1 MAFKKDNKVK
11 SNFNKL
17 TIGLAS
23 PEEILENSFGEVT
36 KPETINYRTYK
47 PERDG
52 LFCER
57 IFGPT
62 KDYECACGKY
72 KRIRYKGIVCD
83 RCGVEVT
90 EKKVRRE
97 RAGHIELVVP
107 VAHIW
112 YFRSLPNKIGYLLG
126 LPTKKLDSVVYY
138 EKYVV
143 VQPGVVE
150 GMKHPDTGED
160 LNGSHKLDLLSED
173 EYLDILDNRLP
184 EDNEKLENSDPKKF
198 IAKMGAE
205 AIYDLLT
212 DIDLDRLAGELRDR
226 ATTDS
231 SQQRKAESLKRL
243 QVVEAF
249 RQSEGINRPEWMI
262 MKIVPVTPPELR
274 PLVPLDG
281 GRFATSDLNDLYRRV
296 IIRNNRLKRLI
307 EIKAPDVILRN
318 EKRMLQEAV
327 DSLFDNSR
335 KSSAVKSESN
345 RPLKSLSDSLKG
357 KQGRFRQNLLGKRVD
372 YSARSVIVVGP
383 ELKMGECGLPKLM
396 AAELY
401 KPFIIRKLIERG
413 IVKTVKSAKKIVD
426 RREPVIWDILEN
438 VMKGHPVLLNRAP
451 TLHRLGI
458 QAFQPKLIEGK
469 AIQLHPLACTAFN
482 ADFDGDQM
490 AVHLPLSNEAIL
502 EAQVLMLQSHN
513 ILNPANGAPI
523 TVPSQDMV
531 LGLYYITK
539 IHPGAKGEGLCFY
552 GSEEA
557 IIAHN
562 EGRCDLHAQV
572 KVVVDDLVDGKLQK
586 RMVETSVGRVI
597 VNQIIPTEVG
607 FFNGIISKKSL
618 RGLIADVIKCVG
630 MARACAFLDGIKNLG
645 YRMAY
650 TAGLSFNLGDIIVP
664 EEKVDIVSKGQA
676 EVDQVKANY
685 EMGFIT
691 DKERY
696 NQVIDA
702 WTHVNN
708 NLKASVM
715 KHMIEDDQ
723 GFNAVYMMLD
733 SGARGSA
740 DQIAQLAGMRGLM
753 AKPQKAGA
761 EGAQIIEN
769 PILSNFKEGMSV
781 LEYFI
786 SSHGARKGLADT
798 AMKTADAGYLTRRLV
813 DVSHD
818 VIITEEDCG
827 SLRGLECRALK
838 NGDEVIASLYER
850 ILGRV
855 SVHDVINPS
864 TGELIVAAG
873 EEITEG
879 KAKIIDESPLEM
891 VEIRSVLTCESK
903 RGVCK
908 KCYGR
913 NLATARMVQM
923 GEAVGVIA
931 AQAIGEPGT
940 QLTLRTFHA
949 GGIASNA
956 AANASIVAKNDC
968 KIEFDELR
976 TVPFIDDEDRECQ
989 KVVSRLAEIRFIDI
1003 NTGIVL
1009 LTEGVPYGSV
1019 LYFKNG
1025 DKVKKDDL
1033 ICRWDPFNA
1042 VIVSEYAGVL
1052 RLHDVVE
1059 GVTYKAETDD
1069 ATGLTERII
1078 TESRD
1083 KSRIPTVDV
1092 VRPGAK
1098 KGADGQYA
1106 AEDVFGTY
1114 NLPVGGHL
1122 EQIVQDGAE
1131 IKTGTTLVKIP
1142 RSVGGAG
1149 DITGGLPR
1157 VTELF
1162 EARNPSNPA
1171 VVSEI
1176 DGEVTMGKVKRG
1188 NREII
1193 VTSKTGDQRKYLVSL
1208 SKQILVQEH
1217 DAVRAG
1223 TPLSDGI
1230 ITPAD
1235 ILSIKGPTAVQEY
1248 IVNEVQDV
1256 YRLQG
1261 VKIND
1266 KHFEIIVRQM
1276 MRKVRIEE
1284 SGDTAF
1290 LEQELVDKLDFLE
1303 ENDRIWGKKVVTDPG
1318 DSENCYKG
1326 QILSVRKLRDEN
1338 SNLKRRDL
1346 KLVQVRDAVQ
1356 ATATQMLQGI
1366 TRAALGTKSFMSAAS
1381 FQETTKV
1388 LNEAAIRGKSDD
1400 LEGMKENVICGHL
1413 IPAGTGLRQW
1423 QKLIV
1428 GSKEEHNRLEANKK
1442 SIIDF
1447 ADKENAEA

>member
-1 MAFKKDNKVK
+1 MAFKKDTKVK
-11 SNFNKL
+11 NNFTKI

-23 PEEILENSFGEVT
+23 PEDILENSYGEVT

-62 KDYECACGKY
+62 RDYECACGKY

-97 RAGHIELVVP
+97 RSGHIELVVP

-126 LPTKKLDSVVYY
+126 MPTKRLDSVIYY

-143 VQPGVVE
+143 IQPGALE
-150 GMKHPDTGED
+150 GRTDED
-160 LNGSHKLDLLSED
+160 GNELLGSHKMDLLSEE
-173 EYLDILDNRLP
+173 EYIDILDNKLDP
-184 EDNEKLENSDPKKF
+184 SNAYLEDNDPNKF

-205 AIYDLLT
+205 AVYDLLAG
-212 DIDLDRLAGELRDR
+212 IDLDALSYELRDR
-226 ATTDS
+226 ANNDS
-231 SQQRKAESLKRL
+231 SQQRKTEALKRL

-249 RQSEGINRPEWMI
+249 RSSKDVNRPEWMI
-262 MKIVPVTPPELR
+262 MKIIPVTPPELR

-296 IIRNNRLKRLI
+296 IIRNNRLKRLV
-307 EIKAPDVILRN
+307 EIKAPEVILRN

-345 RPLKSLSDSLKG
+345 RPLKSLSDALKG
-357 KQGRFRQNLLGKRVD
+357 KAGRFRQNLLGKRVD

-426 RREPVIWDILEN
+426 RRESVIWDILEH

-458 QAFQPKLIEGK
+458 QAFQPKMIEGK

-490 AVHLPLSNEAIL
+490 AVHLPLSNEAVL
-502 EAQVLMLQSHN
+502 EAQILMLQSHN

-539 IHPGAKGEGLCFY
+539 LRPGAKGTGLTFY
-552 GSEEA
+552 GAEEA

-562 EGRCDLHAQV
+562 EGQCDLHAPV
-572 KVVVDDLVDGKLQK
+572 KVIVTDLVDGKLQP

-597 VNQIIPTEVG
+597 VNQIIPDEVG
-607 FFNGIISKKSL
+607 FFNDIISKKTL
-618 RGLIADVIKCVG
+618 RGIISSVIKAVG
-630 MARACAFLDGIKNLG
+630 MARACEFLDGIKNLG

-650 TAGLSFNLGDIIVP
+650 VAGLSFNLDDIIIPP
-664 EEKVDIVSKGQA
+664 EKKAIVDRGQD
-676 EVDQVKANY
+676 EVRAIQDNY
-685 EMGFIT
+685 NMGFIT
-691 DKERY
+691 ENERY
-696 NQVIDA
+696 NQVIDT

-708 NLKASVM
+708 DLASILM
-715 KHMIEDDQ
+715 KEMTEADQ
-723 GFNAVYMMLD
+723 GFNAVFMMLD
-733 SGARGSA
+733 SGARGSK
-740 DQIAQLAGMRGLM
+740 DQIKQLSGMRGLM
-753 AKPQKAGA
+753 AKPMKAGA
-761 EGAQIIEN
+761 EGHQIIEN
-769 PILSNFKEGMSV
+769 PIISNFKEGMSV

-786 SSHGARKGLADT
+786 ASHGARKGLADT

-827 SLRGLECRALK
+827 TLRGLVCTALK
-838 NGDEVIASLYER
+838 NGDEVVSSLSER

-855 SVHDVINPS
+855 SVHDIIHPT
-864 TGELIVAAG
+864 TGELLVAAG
-873 EEITEG
+873 EEITESVA
-879 KAKIIDESPLEM
+879 KAIENSPIES

-903 RGVCK
+903 HGVCM

-913 NLATARMVQM
+913 NLATQRMVQK

-949 GGIASNA
+949 GGVAGNA
-956 AANASIVAKNDC
+956 AANASITAKNDC
-968 KIEFDELR
+968 KLKFEDMR
-976 TVPFIDDEDRECQ
+976 VVPFVENDGEKDIKCE
-989 KVVSRLAEIRFIDI
+989 KVVSRLTELQFIDPH
-1003 NTGIVL
+1003 TDIVL
-1009 LTEGVPYGSV
+1009 STVNVPYGSS
-1019 LYFKNG
+1019 LYFKDG
-1025 DKVKKDDL
+1025 DEVKKGDL
-1033 ICRWDPFNA
+1033 IARWDPFNA
-1042 VIVSEYAGVL
+1042 VIVTEYAGTL
-1052 RLHDVVE
+1052 RFNDVVE
-1059 GVTYKAETDD
+1059 GVTYRAETDE
-1069 ATGLTERII
+1069 ATGLTEKII
-1078 TESRD
+1078 TESKDRS
-1083 KSRIPTVDV
+1083 KVPTCDV
-1092 VRPGAK
+1092 LNNNGEV
-1098 KGADGQYA
+1098 
-1106 AEDVFGTY
+1106 VGTY
-1114 NLPVGGHL
+1114 NFPVGGHVAV
-1122 EQIVQDGAE
+1122 EDGQTVT
-1131 IKTGTTLVKIP
+1131 TGTAIVKIP
-1142 RSVGGAG
+1142 RVAGNAG

-1193 VTSKTGDQRKYLVSL
+1193 VTSKTGDQKKYLVSL
-1208 SKQILVQEH
+1208 SKQILVQEY

-1223 TPLSDGI
+1223 TKLSAGE
-1230 ITPAD
+1230 ITPSD
-1235 ILSIKGPTAVQEY
+1235 ILAIKGPTAVQEY

-1261 VKIND
+1261 VAIND

-1276 MRKVRIEE
+1276 MRKVQINEP
-1284 SGDTAF
+1284 GDTTF
-1290 LEQELVDKLDFLE
+1290 LEQEIVDKLDFAE
-1303 ENDRIWGKKVVTDPG
+1303 ENDRIWGKKYVTDAG
-1318 DSENCYKG
+1318 DSDTLKVG
-1326 QILSVRKLRDEN
+1326 QIISARKLRDEN
-1338 SNLKRRDL
+1338 SSLKRRDL
-1346 KLVQVRDAVQ
+1346 RLVQVRDTIP
-1356 ATATQMLQGI
+1356 ATSTQILQGI
-1366 TRAALGTKSFMSAAS
+1366 TRAALQTKSFISSAS

-1388 LNEAAIRGKSDD
+1388 LNEAAIRGKVDK
-1400 LEGMKENVICGHL
+1400 LEGMKENVITGHL
-1413 IPAGTGLRQW
+1413 IPAGTGLRDW
-1423 QKLIV
+1423 ERLIV
-1428 GSKEEHNRLEANKK
+1428 GSKEDYERMQANRKNV
-1442 SIIDF
+1442 IDF
-1447 ADKENAEA
+1447 SEEGK

>member
-1 MAFKKDNKVK
+1 MAFKKDTKVK
-11 SNFNKL
+11 NNFTKI

-23 PEEILENSFGEVT
+23 PEDILENSYGEVT

-62 KDYECACGKY
+62 RDYECACGKY

-97 RAGHIELVVP
+97 RSGHIELVVP

-126 LPTKKLDSVVYY
+126 MPTKRLDSVIYY

-143 VQPGVVE
+143 IQPGALE
-150 GMKHPDTGED
+150 GRTDED
-160 LNGSHKLDLLSED
+160 GNELLGSHKMDLLSEE
-173 EYLDILDNRLP
+173 EYIDILDNKLDP
-184 EDNEKLENSDPKKF
+184 SNAYLEDNDPNKF

-205 AIYDLLT
+205 AVYDLLAG
-212 DIDLDRLAGELRDR
+212 IDLDALSYELRDR
-226 ATTDS
+226 ANNDS
-231 SQQRKAESLKRL
+231 SQQRKTEALKRL

-249 RQSEGINRPEWMI
+249 RSSKDVNRPEWMI
-262 MKIVPVTPPELR
+262 MKIIPVTPPELR

-296 IIRNNRLKRLI
+296 IIRNNRLKRLV
-307 EIKAPDVILRN
+307 EIKAPEVILRN

-345 RPLKSLSDSLKG
+345 RPLKSLSDALKG
-357 KQGRFRQNLLGKRVD
+357 KAGRFRQNLLGKRVD

-490 AVHLPLSNEAIL
+490 AVHLPLSNEAVL
-502 EAQVLMLQSHN
+502 EAQILMLQSHN

-539 IHPGAKGEGLCFY
+539 LRPGAKGTGLTFY
-552 GSEEA
+552 GAEEA

-562 EGRCDLHAQV
+562 EGKCDLHAPV
-572 KVVVDDLVDGKLQK
+572 KVIVTDLVDGKLQP

-597 VNQIIPTEVG
+597 VNQIIPDEVG
-607 FFNGIISKKSL
+607 FFNDIISKKTL
-618 RGLIADVIKCVG
+618 RGIISSVIKAVG
-630 MARACAFLDGIKNLG
+630 MARACEFLDGIKNLG

-650 TAGLSFNLGDIIVP
+650 VAGLSFNLDDIIIPP
-664 EEKVDIVSKGQA
+664 EKKEIVERGQN
-676 EVDQVKANY
+676 EVRAIQDNY
-685 EMGFIT
+685 SMGFIT
-691 DKERY
+691 ENERY
-696 NQVIDA
+696 NQVIDT
-702 WTHVNN
+702 WTHVND
-708 NLKASVM
+708 NLAKVLM
-715 KHMIEDDQ
+715 KEMTEADQ
-723 GFNAVYMMLD
+723 GFNAVFMMLD
-733 SGARGSA
+733 SGARGSK
-740 DQIAQLAGMRGLM
+740 DQIKQLSGMRGLM
-753 AKPQKAGA
+753 AKPMKAGA
-761 EGAQIIEN
+761 EGHQIIEN
-769 PILSNFKEGMSV
+769 PIISNFKEGMSV

-786 SSHGARKGLADT
+786 ASHGARKGLADT

-827 SLRGLECRALK
+827 TLRGLVCTALK
-838 NGDEVIASLYER
+838 NGDEVVSSLSER

-855 SVHDVINPS
+855 SVHDIIHPT
-864 TGELIVAAG
+864 TGELLVAAG
-873 EEITEG
+873 EEITESVA
-879 KAKIIDESPLEM
+879 KAIENSPIES

-903 RGVCK
+903 HGVCM

-913 NLATARMVQM
+913 NLATQRMVQK

-949 GGIASNA
+949 GGVAGNA
-956 AANASIVAKNDC
+956 AANASITAKNDC
-968 KIEFDELR
+968 KLKFEDMR
-976 TVPFIDDEDRECQ
+976 VVPFVENDGEKDIKCE
-989 KVVSRLAEIRFIDI
+989 KVVSRLTELQFIDPH
-1003 NTGIVL
+1003 TDIVL
-1009 LTEGVPYGSV
+1009 STVNVPYGSS
-1019 LYFKNG
+1019 LYFKDG
-1025 DKVKKDDL
+1025 DEVKKGDL
-1033 ICRWDPFNA
+1033 IARWDPFNA
-1042 VIVSEYAGVL
+1042 VIVTEYAGTL
-1052 RLHDVVE
+1052 RFNDVVE
-1059 GVTYKAETDD
+1059 GVTYRAETDE
-1069 ATGLTERII
+1069 ATGLTEKII
-1078 TESRD
+1078 TESKDRS
-1083 KSRIPTVDV
+1083 KVPTCDV
-1092 VRPGAK
+1092 LNNNGEV
-1098 KGADGQYA
+1098 
-1106 AEDVFGTY
+1106 VGTY
-1114 NLPVGGHL
+1114 NFPVGGHVAV
-1122 EQIVQDGAE
+1122 EDGQTVT
-1131 IKTGTTLVKIP
+1131 TGTAIVKIP
-1142 RSVGGAG
+1142 RVAGNAG

-1193 VTSKTGDQRKYLVSL
+1193 VTSKTGDQKKYLVSL
-1208 SKQILVQEH
+1208 SKQILVQEY

-1223 TPLSDGI
+1223 TKLSAGE
-1230 ITPAD
+1230 ITPSD
-1235 ILSIKGPTAVQEY
+1235 ILAIKGPTAVQEY

-1261 VKIND
+1261 VAIND

-1276 MRKVRIEE
+1276 MRKVQINEP
-1284 SGDTAF
+1284 GDTTF
-1290 LEQELVDKLDFLE
+1290 LEQEIVDKLDFAE
-1303 ENDRIWGKKVVTDPG
+1303 ENDRIWGKKYVTDAG
-1318 DSENCYKG
+1318 DSDTLKVG
-1326 QILSVRKLRDEN
+1326 QIISARKLRDEN
-1338 SNLKRRDL
+1338 SSLKRRDL
-1346 KLVQVRDAVQ
+1346 RLVQVRDTIP
-1356 ATATQMLQGI
+1356 ATSTQILQGI
-1366 TRAALGTKSFMSAAS
+1366 TRAALQTKSFISSAS

-1388 LNEAAIRGKSDD
+1388 LNEAAIRGKVDK
-1400 LEGMKENVICGHL
+1400 LEGMKENVITGHL
-1413 IPAGTGLRQW
+1413 IPAGTGLRDW
-1423 QKLIV
+1423 ERLIV
-1428 GSKEEHNRLEANKK
+1428 GSKEDYERMQANRKNV
-1442 SIIDF
+1442 IDF
-1447 ADKENAEA
+1447 SEEGK

>member
-1 MAFKKDNKVK
+1 MAFKKNTKIK
-11 SNFNKL
+11 NNFTKI

-97 RAGHIELVVP
+97 RSGHIELVVP
-107 VAHIW
+107 IAHIW

-126 LPTKKLDSVVYY
+126 MPTKKLDAVVYY
-138 EKYVV
+138 EKYIVIK
-143 VQPGVVE
+143 PGAFE
-150 GMKHPDTGED
+150 GRTDKDGLEI
-160 LNGSHKLDLLSED
+160 NGSHRMDLLTED
-173 EYLDILDNRLP
+173 EYLNILDTQLDPNNQLLP
-184 EDNEKLENSDPKKF
+184 DDDPNKF

-205 AIYDLLT
+205 AIRDLLT
-212 DIDLDRLAGELRDR
+212 DLDLDSISYELRDR
-226 ATTDS
+226 ANNDS
-231 SQQRKAESLKRL
+231 SQQRKTEALKRL

-249 RQSEGINRPEWMI
+249 RSSKEVNKPEWMI
-262 MKIVPVTPPELR
+262 MKILPVIPPELR

-296 IIRNNRLKRLI
+296 IIRNNRLKRLV
-307 EIKAPDVILRN
+307 EIKAPEVILRN

-335 KSSAVKSESN
+335 KASAVKSESN

-490 AVHLPLSNEAIL
+490 AVHLPLSNEAVL
-502 EAQVLMLQSHN
+502 EAQILMLQSHN

-539 IHPGAKGEGLCFY
+539 LRPGAKGEGLSFY
-552 GSEEA
+552 GPEEA
-557 IIAHN
+557 IIAYN
-562 EGRCDLHAQV
+562 DGKCDLHAPV
-572 KVVVDDLVDGKLQK
+572 KVLVDDIVEGQPVKHI
-586 RMVETSVGRVI
+586 VETSVGRVV
-597 VNQIIPTEVG
+597 VNQIIPDELG
-607 FFNGIISKKSL
+607 FVNEIISKKSL
-618 RGLIADVIKCVG
+618 RGIIARVIKAVG

-645 YRMAY
+645 YHMSY
-650 TAGLSFNLGDIIVP
+650 VAGLSFNLDDIIIPV
-664 EEKVDIVSKGQA
+664 EKEAIVEKGQR
-676 EVDQVKANY
+676 EVEEITNNY
-685 EMGFIT
+685 NMGFIT
-691 DKERY
+691 DNERY

-702 WTHVNN
+702 WTHVNDE
-708 NLKASVM
+708 LGDVLM
-715 KHMIEDDQ
+715 KEMTEADQ

-733 SGARGSA
+733 SGARGSQ
-740 DQIAQLAGMRGLM
+740 DQIKQLSGMRGLM

-786 SSHGARKGLADT
+786 ASHGARKGLADT

-818 VIITEEDCG
+818 VIITQEDCG
-827 SLRGLECRALK
+827 TLRGLECRALK
-838 NGDEVIASLYER
+838 NGDEIVSSLGER

-855 SVHDVINPS
+855 SVHDIIHPT
-864 TGELIVAAG
+864 TGELICAAG
-873 EEITEG
+873 EEINEE
-879 KAKIIDESPLEM
+879 KADIIEKSPIEM

-903 RGVCK
+903 RGICA

-913 NLATARMVQM
+913 NLATSRMVQL
-923 GEAVGVIA
+923 GEAAGVIA

-949 GGIASNA
+949 GGVAGNA
-956 AANASIVAKNDC
+956 AANASIVAKNNAR
-968 KIEFDELR
+968 IEFEEVRD
-976 TVPFIDDEDRECQ
+976 VPFRDDESKDCRM
-989 KVVSRLAEIRFIDI
+989 VVSRLGEIRFIDP
-1003 NTGIVL
+1003 NTDIVL
-1009 LTEGVPYGSV
+1009 STLDLPYGSI
-1019 LYFKNG
+1019 LYNKHG
-1025 DKVKKDDL
+1025 DIVKQGDL
-1033 ICRWDPFNA
+1033 IAKWDPFNA
-1042 VIVSEYAGVL
+1042 LIVTEYAGTL
-1052 RLHDVVE
+1052 RFNDVID
-1059 GVTYKAETDD
+1059 GVTFKAETDD
-1069 ATGLTERII
+1069 TTGLSEKII
-1078 TESRD
+1078 IDAKDHT
-1083 KSRIPTVDV
+1083 KVPTCDV
-1092 VRPGAK
+1092 LD
-1098 KGADGQYA
+1098 ADGN
-1106 AEDVFGTY
+1106 VLGTY
-1114 NLPVGGHL
+1114 NFPVGCHVVV
-1122 EQIVQDGAE
+1122 EDGQ
-1131 IKTGTTLVKIP
+1131 KVSTGATLVKIP
-1142 RSVGGAG
+1142 RAVGGAG

-1176 DGEVTMGKVKRG
+1176 DGEVTMGKLKRG

-1193 VTSKTGDQRKYLVSL
+1193 VTPKHGEPHKYLVNL
-1208 SKQILVQEH
+1208 SKQLLVQEH

-1223 TPLSDGI
+1223 TPLSDGV
-1230 ITPAD
+1230 ITPND
-1235 ILSIKGPTAVQEY
+1235 ILAIKGPTAVQEY

-1276 MRKVRIEE
+1276 MRKVQINDP
-1284 SGDTAF
+1284 GDTTF
-1290 LEQELVDKLDFLE
+1290 LEQELVDKLDFAE
-1303 ENDRIWGKKVVTDPG
+1303 ENDRIWGKKVVTDAG
-1318 DSENCYKG
+1318 DSENLKAG
-1326 QILSVRKLRDEN
+1326 QIITLRKLRDEN
-1338 SNLKRRDL
+1338 SSLKRRDL
-1346 KLVQVRDAVQ
+1346 RLVQVRDAVQ
-1356 ATATQMLQGI
+1356 ATATQILQGI

-1388 LNEAAIRGKSDD
+1388 LNEAAIRGKQDR
-1400 LEGMKENVICGHL
+1400 LEGMKENVICGHR
-1413 IPAGTGLRQW
+1413 IPAGTGLRQFD
-1423 QKLIV
+1423 KLIV
-1428 GSKEEHNRLEANKK
+1428 GSREDYERIEANKK
-1442 SIIDF
+1442 NILDIDVK
-1447 ADKENAEA
+1447 DSNI

>member
-1 MAFKKDNKVK
+1 MAFKKDSKTKN
-11 SNFNKL
+11 NFTKI

-23 PEEILENSFGEVT
+23 PEDILESSFGEVT

-97 RAGHIELVVP
+97 RSGHIDLVVP

-126 LPTKKLDSVVYY
+126 LPTKKLDAIIYY
-138 EKYVV
+138 ERYVV
-143 VQPGVVE
+143 IRPGVLE
-150 GMKHPDTGED
+150 GRKNAEGEPLLGSQKYDLLTEEEYNEILDTQ
-160 LNGSHKLDLLSED
+160 LSED
-173 EYLDILDNRLP
+173 NYYL
-184 EDNEKLENSDPKKF
+184 EDTDPNKF
-198 IAKMGAE
+198 VAKMGAE
-205 AIYDLLT
+205 AIYELLQQL
-212 DIDLDRLAGELRDR
+212 DLDSLSYELRDR
-226 ATTDS
+226 ANTDG
-231 SQQRKAESLKRL
+231 SQQRKNEALKRL
-243 QVVEAF
+243 QVVESF
-249 RQSEGINRPEWMI
+249 RSSVEKGINRPEWMI
-262 MKIVPVTPPELR
+262 MKILPVTPPELR

-296 IIRNNRLKRLI
+296 IIRNNRLKRLV
-307 EIKAPDVILRN
+307 EIKAPEVILRN

-335 KSSAVKSESN
+335 KSSAVKSDSN

-426 RREPVIWDILEN
+426 RREPVIYDILEN

-502 EAQVLMLQSHN
+502 EAQLLMLQSHN

-539 IHPGAKGEGLCFY
+539 IRPGAKGEGLSFY
-552 GSEEA
+552 GPEEA

-562 EGRCDLHAQV
+562 EGKCDLHAQV
-572 KVVVDDLVDGKLQK
+572 KVMVDDVMDGIKVRHQ
-586 RMVETSVGRVI
+586 VETSVGRVI
-597 VNQIIPTEVG
+597 VNGIVPKEVG
-607 FFNGIISKKSL
+607 FVNKVISKKSL
-618 RGLIADVIKCVG
+618 RDIIADVIKNVG
-630 MARACAFLDGIKNLG
+630 FAEACEFLDGIKNLG

-650 TAGLSFNLGDIIVP
+650 LAGLSFNLDDIIIP
-664 EEKVDIVSKGQA
+664 EEKAELIAKGNE
-676 EVDQVKANY
+676 EVQQITDNY
-685 EMGFIT
+685 NMGFIT
-691 DKERY
+691 DNERY
-696 NQVIDA
+696 NQVIDT

-708 NLKASVM
+708 DIGNILM
-715 KHMIEDDQ
+715 KEMTEADQ
-723 GFNAVYMMLD
+723 GFNAVFMMLD
-733 SGARGSA
+733 SGARGSK
-740 DQIAQLAGMRGLM
+740 DQIKQLSGIRGLM

-761 EGAQIIEN
+761 EGHQIIEN

-786 SSHGARKGLADT
+786 STHGARKGLADT

-818 VIITEEDCG
+818 VIINEEDCG
-827 SLRGLECRALK
+827 TLRGLICTALK
-838 NGDEVIASLYER
+838 SGDEIVSSLSER

-855 SVHDVINPS
+855 SVHDVVNPK
-864 TGELIVAAG
+864 TGEVIVSAG
-873 EEITEG
+873 EEITEPLAEEIE
-879 KAKIIDESPLEM
+879 KSEIES

-903 RGVCK
+903 KGVCR

-913 NLATARMVQM
+913 NLATRRMVQK

-949 GGIASNA
+949 GGVAANA
-956 AANASIVAKNDC
+956 AANASIVSKYETAR
-968 KIEFDELR
+968 IELEEVR
-976 TVPFIDDEDRECQ
+976 TVPFDEDGRECEM
-989 KVVSRLAEIRFIDI
+989 VVSRLGEMRFVDP
-1003 NTGIVL
+1003 NTKIVL
-1009 LTEGVPYGSV
+1009 STVNVPYGSS

-1025 DKVKKDDL
+1025 DVVSKGDK
-1033 ICRWDPFNA
+1033 IAQWDPFNA
-1042 VIVSEYAGVL
+1042 VIVTEYAGTL
-1052 RLHDVVE
+1052 KFNDVIE
-1059 GVTYKAETDD
+1059 GVTFRAETDET
-1069 ATGLTERII
+1069 TGLTEKIV

-1083 KSRIPTVDV
+1083 KTKVPTCDV
-1092 VRPGAK
+1092 IGL
-1098 KGADGQYA
+1098 DG
-1106 AEDVFGTY
+1106 EKIGTY
-1114 NLPVGGHL
+1114 NFPVGGHVVV
-1122 EQIVQDGAE
+1122 EDGQTV
-1131 IKTGTTLVKIP
+1131 KTGETLVKIP
-1142 RSVGGAG
+1142 RAAAKGG
-1149 DITGGLPR
+1149 DITAGLPR

-1193 VTSKTGDQRKYLVSL
+1193 VTSKAGNQCKYLVSL

-1223 TPLSDGI
+1223 TPLSDGA
-1230 ITPAD
+1230 ITPSD
-1235 ILSIKGPTAVQEY
+1235 ILAIKGPTAVQEY

-1261 VKIND
+1261 IKIND
-1266 KHFEIIVRQM
+1266 KHFEVIVRQM
-1276 MRKVRIEE
+1276 MRKVQINDP
-1284 SGDTAF
+1284 GDTAF
-1290 LEQELVDKLDFLE
+1290 LEQEIIDKLDFAE
-1303 ENDRIWGKKVVTDPG
+1303 ENDRIWGKKVVTDAG
-1318 DSENCYKG
+1318 DSENLKAG
-1326 QILSVRKLRDEN
+1326 QIVTARRLRDEN
-1338 SNLKRRDL
+1338 TSLKRRDL
-1346 KLVQVRDAVQ
+1346 RVVQVRDAVP
-1356 ATATQMLQGI
+1356 ATSTQILQGI
-1366 TRAALGTKSFMSAAS
+1366 TRAALQTKSFMSAAS

-1388 LNEAAIRGKSDD
+1388 LNEAAIKGKSDY

-1413 IPAGTGLRQW
+1413 IPAGTGQREFE
-1423 QKLIV
+1423 KIIV
-1428 GSKEEHNRLEANKK
+1428 GSKEEYERMQANRKNVL
-1442 SIIDF
+1442 DF
-1447 ADKENAEA
+1447 AEESVLEEK

>member
-1 MAFKKDNKVK
+1 MAFKKESKTK
-11 SNFNKL
+11 SNFTKI

-97 RAGHIELVVP
+97 RSGHIELVVP

-126 LPTKKLDSVVYY
+126 LPTKKLDAIIYY
-138 EKYVV
+138 ERYVV
-143 VQPGVVE
+143 IQPGALE
-150 GMKHPDTGED
+150 GRKDAEGNPI
-160 LNGSHKLDLLSED
+160 LGSQKYDLLSEE
-173 EYLDILDNRLP
+173 EYNDILDNQLS
-184 EDNEKLENSDPKKF
+184 EENYMLDDSDPNKF
-198 IAKMGAE
+198 VAKMGAE
-205 AIYDLLT
+205 AVYELLQQL
-212 DIDLDRLAGELRDR
+212 DLDSLSYELRDR
-226 ATTDS
+226 ANTDS
-231 SQQRKAESLKRL
+231 SQQRKNEALKRL
-243 QVVEAF
+243 QVVESF
-249 RQSEGINRPEWMI
+249 RASVEKGINRPEWMI
-262 MKIVPVTPPELR
+262 MKIIPVTPPELR

-296 IIRNNRLKRLI
+296 IIRNNRLKRLM
-307 EIKAPDVILRN
+307 EIHAPEVILRN

-335 KSSAVKSESN
+335 KSSAVKSDSN

-502 EAQVLMLQSHN
+502 EAQLLMLQSHN

-539 IHPGAKGEGLCFY
+539 IRPGAKGEGLSFY
-552 GSEEA
+552 GPEEA

-562 EGRCDLHAQV
+562 EGKCDLHALV
-572 KVVVDDLVDGKLQK
+572 KVIVDDVVDGKKVRHQ
-586 RMVETSVGRVI
+586 VETSVGRVI
-597 VNQIIPTEVG
+597 VNGIVPKEVG
-607 FFNGIISKKSL
+607 YVNKVISKKSL
-618 RGLIADVIKCVG
+618 RDIIADVIKNVG
-630 MARACAFLDGIKNLG
+630 FAEACEFLDGIKNLG

-650 TAGLSFNLGDIIVP
+650 LAGLSFNLDDIIIP
-664 EEKVDIVSKGQA
+664 KEKVDLIEKGNQ
-676 EVDQVKANY
+676 EVQQITDNY
-685 EMGFIT
+685 NMGFIT
-691 DKERY
+691 DNERY
-696 NQVIDA
+696 NQVIDT

-708 NLKASVM
+708 DIGNILM
-715 KHMIEDDQ
+715 KQMTEADQ
-723 GFNAVYMMLD
+723 GFNAVFMMLD
-733 SGARGSA
+733 SGARGSK
-740 DQIAQLAGMRGLM
+740 DQIKQLSGIRGLM

-761 EGAQIIEN
+761 EGHQIIEN

-786 SSHGARKGLADT
+786 STHGARKGLADT

-818 VIITEEDCG
+818 VIINEEDCG
-827 SLRGLECRALK
+827 TLRGLVCTALK
-838 NGDEVIASLYER
+838 SGDEVISSLAER

-855 SVHDVINPS
+855 SVHDVVNPK
-864 TGELIVAAG
+864 TGDVIVPAG
-873 EEITEG
+873 EEITEALAEEIE
-879 KAKIIDESPLEM
+879 KAEIES

-903 RGVCK
+903 KGVCR

-913 NLATARMVQM
+913 NLATRRMVQK

-949 GGIASNA
+949 GGVAANA
-956 AANASIVAKNDC
+956 AANATIMAKYESARL
-968 KIEFDELR
+968 EFEEVR
-976 TVPFIDDEDRECQ
+976 TVPFDEDGRQCEM
-989 KVVSRLAEIRFIDI
+989 VVSRLGELRFVDP
-1003 NTGIVL
+1003 NTKIVL
-1009 LTEGVPYGSV
+1009 STVNVPYGSS
-1019 LYFKNG
+1019 LYYKTG
-1025 DKVKKDDL
+1025 DVVSKGEK
-1033 ICRWDPFNA
+1033 IAQWDPFNA
-1042 VIVSEYAGVL
+1042 VIVTEYAGTL
-1052 RLHDVVE
+1052 KFNDVIE
-1059 GVTYKAETDD
+1059 GVTFRAETDD
-1069 ATGLTERII
+1069 TTGLTEKIV
-1078 TESRD
+1078 TESKD
-1083 KSRIPTVDV
+1083 KTKVPTCNVIDAN
-1092 VRPGAK
+1092 G
-1098 KGADGQYA
+1098 
-1106 AEDVFGTY
+1106 EILGTY
-1114 NLPVGGHL
+1114 NFPVGGHVVV
-1122 EQIVQDGAE
+1122 EDGQTV
-1131 IKTGTTLVKIP
+1131 KTGETLVKIP
-1142 RSVGGAG
+1142 RAAAKGG
-1149 DITGGLPR
+1149 DITAGLPR

-1223 TPLSDGI
+1223 TPLSDGAV
-1230 ITPAD
+1230 TPSD
-1235 ILSIKGPTAVQEY
+1235 ILAIKGPTAVQEY

-1261 VKIND
+1261 IKIND

-1276 MRKVRIEE
+1276 MRKVQINDP
-1284 SGDTAF
+1284 GDTSF
-1290 LEQELVDKLDFLE
+1290 LEQEIVDKLDFAE
-1303 ENDRIWGKKVVTDPG
+1303 ENDRIWGKKVVTDAG
-1318 DSENCYKG
+1318 DSENLKPG
-1326 QILSVRKLRDEN
+1326 QIVTARRLRDEN
-1338 SNLKRRDL
+1338 SSLKRRDL
-1346 KLVQVRDAVQ
+1346 RLVQVRDAVA
-1356 ATATQMLQGI
+1356 ATSTQILQGI
-1366 TRAALGTKSFMSAAS
+1366 TRAALQTKSFMSAAS

-1388 LNEAAIRGKSDD
+1388 LNEAAIRGKVDY

-1413 IPAGTGLRQW
+1413 IPAGTGLREFE
-1423 QKLIV
+1423 KLIV
-1428 GSKEEHNRLEANKK
+1428 GSKEDYERMQANRKNVLDFVEEAK
-1442 SIIDF
+1442 ID
-1447 ADKENAEA
+1447 EQ

>member
-1 MAFKKDNKVK
+1 MAFKKDTKIK
-11 SNFNKL
+11 SNFTKI

-23 PEEILENSFGEVT
+23 PEEILENSCGEVT

-97 RAGHIELVVP
+97 RTGHIELVVP

-126 LPTKKLDSVVYY
+126 LPTKKLDAIIYY
-138 EKYVV
+138 ERYVV
-143 VQPGVVE
+143 IQPGIMAGKKDAE
-150 GMKHPDTGED
+150 GNDAI
-160 LNGSHKLDLLSED
+160 GSNMYDLLSEE
-173 EYLDILDNRLP
+173 EYNDILDNKIP
-184 EDNEKLENSDPKKF
+184 AENDYLDDSDPNKF

-205 AIYDLLT
+205 AIYDLLLRL
-212 DIDLDRLAGELRDR
+212 DLDSLSYELRDR
-226 ATTDS
+226 ANSDS
-231 SQQRKAESLKRL
+231 SMQRKNEALKRL

-249 RQSEGINRPEWMI
+249 RSSVEKGINRPEWMI
-262 MKIVPVTPPELR
+262 MKIIPVTPPELR

-296 IIRNNRLKRLI
+296 IIRNNRLKRLM
-307 EIKAPDVILRN
+307 EIKAPEVILRN

-502 EAQVLMLQSHN
+502 EAQILMLQSHN

-531 LGLYYITK
+531 LGLYYISK
-539 IHPGAKGEGLCFY
+539 IRPGAKGEGLTFY
-552 GSEEA
+552 GPEEA

-562 EGRCDLHAQV
+562 EGKCDLHAQV
-572 KVVVDDLVDGKLQK
+572 KVMVDDIVDGEPVKH
-586 RMVETSVGRVI
+586 MVETSVGRVI
-597 VNQIIPTEVG
+597 VNGIIPKEVG
-607 FFNGIISKKSL
+607 YVNRIISKKSL
-618 RGLIADVIKCVG
+618 RDIIADVIKNVG
-630 MARACAFLDGIKNLG
+630 FAEACEFLDGIKNLG

-650 TAGLSFNLGDIIVP
+650 EAGLSFNLDDIIIP
-664 EEKVDIVSKGQA
+664 ESKKALVEKGNE
-676 EVDQVKANY
+676 EVRQITENY
-685 EMGFIT
+685 NMGFIT
-691 DKERY
+691 DNERY
-696 NQVIDA
+696 NQVIDT
-702 WTHVNN
+702 WTHINN
-708 NLKASVM
+708 DLGNVLM
-715 KHMIEDDQ
+715 KEMTEADQ
-723 GFNAVYMMLD
+723 GFNAVFMMLD
-733 SGARGSA
+733 SGARGSK
-740 DQIAQLAGMRGLM
+740 DQIRQLSGMRGLM

-786 SSHGARKGLADT
+786 STHGARKGLADT

-818 VIITEEDCG
+818 VIINEEDCG
-827 SLRGLECRALK
+827 TLRGLVCTALK
-838 NGDEVIASLYER
+838 NGDETISTLYER

-855 SVHDVINPS
+855 SVHDIIHPS

-873 EEITEG
+873 EEITEPI
-879 KAKIIDESPLEM
+879 AQAIEDSPIES

-903 RGVCK
+903 HGVCM

-913 NLATARMVQM
+913 NLATRRMVQK

-949 GGIASNA
+949 GGVAANA
-956 AANASIVAKNDC
+956 AANASIVAKNDSVL
-968 KIEFDELR
+968 ELEEVRTVSFDE
-976 TVPFIDDEDRECQ
+976 DGRECEM
-989 KVVSRLAEIRFIDI
+989 VVSRLGEARFVDP
-1003 NTGIVL
+1003 NTKIVL
-1009 LTEGVPYGSV
+1009 STVNVPYGSS
-1019 LYFKNG
+1019 LYFKSGDTVKKG
-1025 DKVKKDDL
+1025 DKVAQ
-1033 ICRWDPFNA
+1033 WDPFNA
-1042 VIVSEYAGVL
+1042 VIVTEYAGTL
-1052 RLHDVVE
+1052 KFHDVIE
-1059 GVTYKAETDD
+1059 GITFRAETDD
-1069 ATGLTERII
+1069 TTGLTEKIV
-1078 TESRD
+1078 TESKD
-1083 KSRIPTVDV
+1083 KSKVPTCDV
-1092 VRPGAK
+1092 I
-1098 KGADGQYA
+1098 GADG
-1106 AEDVFGTY
+1106 EVIGTY
-1114 NLPVGGHL
+1114 NFPVGGHVVV
-1122 EQIVQDGAE
+1122 EDGQTV
-1131 IKTGTTLVKIP
+1131 KTGETLVKIP
-1142 RSVGGAG
+1142 RAAAKGG

-1171 VVSEI
+1171 IVSEI

-1193 VTSKTGDQRKYLVSL
+1193 VTSKTGEQRKYLVSL

-1223 TPLSDGI
+1223 TPLSDGV

-1235 ILSIKGPTAVQEY
+1235 ILAIKGPTAVQEY

-1276 MRKVRIEE
+1276 MRKVQINEP
-1284 SGDTAF
+1284 GDTSF
-1290 LEQELVDKLDFLE
+1290 LEQEIVDKLDFAE
-1303 ENDRIWGKKVVTDPG
+1303 ENDRIWGKKVVIDAG
-1318 DSENCYKG
+1318 DSENLQKG
-1326 QILSVRKLRDEN
+1326 QIVTARKLRDEN
-1338 SNLKRRDL
+1338 SMLKRRDL
-1346 KLVQVRDAVQ
+1346 RIVQVRDAVP
-1356 ATATQMLQGI
+1356 ATSTQILQGI
-1366 TRAALGTKSFMSAAS
+1366 TRAALQTKSFMSAAS

-1388 LNEAAIRGKSDD
+1388 LNEAAIRGKVDT
-1400 LEGMKENVICGHL
+1400 LEGMKENVIAGHL
-1413 IPAGTGLRQW
+1413 IPAGTGLREFE
-1423 QKLIV
+1423 KIIV
-1428 GSKEEHNRLEANKK
+1428 GSKEEYERMQANKK
-1442 SIIDF
+1442 NVLDF
-1447 ADKENAEA
+1447 AEEPALEEK

>member
-1 MAFKKDNKVK
+1 MAFKKDSKIKN
-11 SNFNKL
+11 NFTKI

-97 RAGHIELVVP
+97 RSGHIELVVP

-126 LPTKKLDSVVYY
+126 MPTKKLDAVIYY
-138 EKYVV
+138 ERYVV
-143 VQPGVVE
+143 IQPGPLAGRKNGE
-150 GMKHPDTGED
+150 GEP
-160 LNGSHKLDLLSED
+160 LLGSQKYDLLSEE
-173 EYLDILDNRLP
+173 EYNDILDTQLS
-184 EDNEKLENSDPKKF
+184 EDNYLLEDSDPNKF
-198 IAKMGAE
+198 VAKMGAE
-205 AIYDLLT
+205 AIYELLQQL
-212 DIDLDRLAGELRDR
+212 DLDSLSYELRDR
-226 ATTDS
+226 ANTDG
-231 SQQRKAESLKRL
+231 SQQRKNEALKRL

-249 RQSEGINRPEWMI
+249 RSSVEKGINRPEWMI
-262 MKIVPVTPPELR
+262 MKIIPVTPPELR

-296 IIRNNRLKRLI
+296 IIRNNRLKRLM
-307 EIKAPDVILRN
+307 EIKAPEVILRN

-335 KSSAVKSESN
+335 KSAAVKSESN

-502 EAQVLMLQSHN
+502 EAQLLMLQSHN

-539 IHPGAKGEGLCFY
+539 IRPGAKGEGLSFY
-552 GSEEA
+552 GPEEA

-562 EGRCDLHAQV
+562 EGKCDLHAQV
-572 KVVVDDLVDGKLQK
+572 KVMVDDIVEGKKIRHQ
-586 RMVETSVGRVI
+586 VETSVGRVI
-597 VNQIIPTEVG
+597 VNGIVPKEVG
-607 FFNGIISKKSL
+607 YVNKVISKKSL
-618 RGLIADVIKCVG
+618 RDIIADVILNVG
-630 MARACAFLDGIKNLG
+630 FAEACDFLDGIKNLG

-650 TAGLSFNLGDIIVP
+650 LAGLSFNLDDIIIP
-664 EEKVDIVSKGQA
+664 KEKADLIEKGNA
-676 EVDQVKANY
+676 EVQQITDNY
-685 EMGFIT
+685 NMGFIT
-691 DKERY
+691 DNERY
-696 NQVIDA
+696 NQVIDT

-708 NLKASVM
+708 DIGNILM
-715 KHMIEDDQ
+715 KQMTEADQ
-723 GFNAVYMMLD
+723 GFNAVFMMLD
-733 SGARGSA
+733 SGARGSK
-740 DQIAQLAGMRGLM
+740 DQIKQLSGIRGLM

-761 EGAQIIEN
+761 EGHQIIEN

-786 SSHGARKGLADT
+786 STHGARKGLADT

-827 SLRGLECRALK
+827 TLRGLVCTALK
-838 NGDEVIASLYER
+838 SGDEVISSLSER

-855 SVHDVINPS
+855 SVHDVINPK
-864 TGELIVAAG
+864 TGEVIVAAG
-873 EEITEG
+873 DEITEQIADEIE
-879 KAKIIDESPLEM
+879 KAEIES

-903 RGVCK
+903 KGVCR

-913 NLATARMVQM
+913 NLATRRMVQK

-949 GGIASNA
+949 GGVAANA
-956 AANASIVAKNDC
+956 AANASIVSKYESAR
-968 KIEFDELR
+968 IELEEVR
-976 TVPFIDDEDRECQ
+976 TVPFDEDGRQCEM
-989 KVVSRLAEIRFIDI
+989 VVSRLGEISFVDP
-1003 NTGIVL
+1003 NTKIVL
-1009 LTEGVPYGSV
+1009 SKVNIPYGSS
-1019 LYFKNG
+1019 LYFKHGDVVSKG
-1025 DKVKKDDL
+1025 DK
-1033 ICRWDPFNA
+1033 IAQWDPFNA
-1042 VIVSEYAGVL
+1042 VIVTEYAGTL
-1052 RLHDVVE
+1052 KFNDVIE
-1059 GVTYKAETDD
+1059 NVTFRAETDET
-1069 ATGLTERII
+1069 TGLTEKIV
-1078 TESRD
+1078 TESKD
-1083 KSRIPTVDV
+1083 KTKVPTCDV
-1092 VRPGAK
+1092 LDANGEK
-1098 KGADGQYA
+1098 I
-1106 AEDVFGTY
+1106 GTY
-1114 NLPVGGHL
+1114 NFPVGGHVVV
-1122 EQIVQDGAE
+1122 EDGQTV
-1131 IKTGTTLVKIP
+1131 KTGETLVKIP
-1142 RSVGGAG
+1142 RAAAKGG
-1149 DITGGLPR
+1149 DITAGLPR

-1171 VVSEI
+1171 IVSEI

-1223 TPLSDGI
+1223 TPLSDGA
-1230 ITPAD
+1230 ITPSD
-1235 ILSIKGPTAVQEY
+1235 ILAIKGPTAVQEY

-1261 VKIND
+1261 IKIND

-1276 MRKVRIEE
+1276 MRKVQINDP
-1284 SGDTAF
+1284 GDTSF
-1290 LEQELVDKLDFLE
+1290 LESDIVDKLDFAE
-1303 ENDRIWGKKVVTDPG
+1303 ENDRIWGKKVVTDAG
-1318 DSENCYKG
+1318 DSTELKPG
-1326 QILSVRKLRDEN
+1326 QIVTARRLRDEN
-1338 SNLKRRDL
+1338 SSLKRRDL
-1346 KLVQVRDAVQ
+1346 KPVQVRDAIA
-1356 ATATQMLQGI
+1356 ATSTQILQGI
-1366 TRAALGTKSFMSAAS
+1366 TRAALQTKSFMSAAS

-1388 LNEAAIRGKSDD
+1388 LNEAAIRGKQDF

-1413 IPAGTGLRQW
+1413 IPAGTGLREFE
-1423 QKLIV
+1423 KLIV
-1428 GSKEEHNRLEANKK
+1428 GSKEDYERMQANRKNV
-1442 SIIDF
+1442 IDF
-1447 ADKENAEA
+1447 VEENVLED

>member
-1 MAFKKDNKVK
+1 MAFKKDTKIK
-11 SNFNKL
+11 SNFTKI
-17 TIGLAS
+17 TISLAS

-62 KDYECACGKY
+62 KDFECACGKY

-97 RAGHIELVVP
+97 RTGHIELVVP

-138 EKYVV
+138 EKYIV
-143 VQPGVVE
+143 VQPGVLAGRMDPE
-150 GMKHPDTGED
+150 KEEE
-160 LNGSHKLDLLSED
+160 LNGSHKMDLLTED
-173 EYLDILDNRLP
+173 EYLDLMDQIP
-184 EDNEKLENSDPKKF
+184 EDNEYLDDSDPNKF

-205 AIYDLLT
+205 AIYDLLAGL
-212 DIDLDRLAGELRDR
+212 DLDSLSYELRDR
-226 ATTDS
+226 ANTDS
-231 SQQRKAESLKRL
+231 SQQRKTEALKRL

-249 RQSEGINRPEWMI
+249 RGSSNVNRPEWMI
-262 MKIVPVTPPELR
+262 MKIIPVTPPELR

-307 EIKAPDVILRN
+307 EIKAPEVILRN

-357 KQGRFRQNLLGKRVD
+357 KAGRFRQNLLGKRVD

-426 RREPVIWDILEN
+426 RHEPVIWDILEN

-490 AVHLPLSNEAIL
+490 AVHLPLSNEAVL
-502 EAQVLMLQSHN
+502 EAQILMLQSHN

-539 IHPGAKGEGLCFY
+539 IRPGAKGEGLTFY
-552 GSEEA
+552 GPEEA

-572 KVVVDDLVDGKLQK
+572 KVVVKDLADNGGYEQKL
-586 RMVETSVGRVI
+586 VETSVGRVI
-597 VNQIIPTEVG
+597 VNGIIPDEVG
-607 FFNGIISKKSL
+607 YVNKVISKKSL
-618 RGLIADVIKCVG
+618 RDIISDVIKAVG
-630 MARACAFLDGIKNLG
+630 FARACEFLDGIKNLG

-650 TAGLSFNLGDIIVP
+650 LAGLSFNLDDIIIP
-664 EEKVDIVSKGQA
+664 EEKKALVERGND
-676 EVDQVKANY
+676 EVRQITDNY
-685 EMGFIT
+685 NMGFIT

-708 NLKASVM
+708 ELGDVLM
-715 KHMIEDDQ
+715 KQMTEADQ

-733 SGARGSA
+733 SGARGSK
-740 DQIAQLAGMRGLM
+740 DQIRQLAGMRGLM

-786 SSHGARKGLADT
+786 STHGARKGLADT

-818 VIITEEDCG
+818 VIINEEDCG
-827 SLRGLECRALK
+827 TLRGLVCTALK
-838 NGDEVIASLYER
+838 NGDEVISTLYER

-855 SVHDVINPS
+855 SVHDIVNPQ

-873 EEITEG
+873 DEITESI
-879 KAKIIDESPLEM
+879 AQAIEDSPIES

-903 RGVCK
+903 HGVCM

-913 NLATARMVQM
+913 NLATSRMVQK

-949 GGIASNA
+949 GGVAANA
-956 AANASIVAKNDC
+956 AANATIVAKNDS

-976 TVPFIDDEDRECQ
+976 TVPFVEKTDDGSDRECEM
-989 KVVSRLAEIRFIDI
+989 VVSRLAEIRFIDPH
-1003 NTGIVL
+1003 TGITL
-1009 LTEGVPYGSV
+1009 SSMNVPYGSSLYHKAGDV
-1019 LYFKNG
+1019 LAKG
-1025 DKVKKDDL
+1025 EVIAK
-1033 ICRWDPFNA
+1033 WDPFNA
-1042 VIVSEYAGVL
+1042 VIVTEYAGTL
-1052 RLHDVVE
+1052 KFRDVIE
-1059 GVTYKAETDD
+1059 GVTYHSETDD
-1069 ATGLTERII
+1069 TTGLTETII
-1078 TESRD
+1078 TESKD
-1083 KSRIPTVDV
+1083 KSKVPTCDIIDENGEVI
-1092 VRPGAK
+1092 
-1098 KGADGQYA
+1098 
-1106 AEDVFGTY
+1106 GTY
-1114 NLPVGGHL
+1114 NLPVGGH
-1122 EQIVQDGAE
+1122 VVVVDGQKVA
-1131 IKTGTTLVKIP
+1131 TGVTLVKIP
-1142 RSVGGAG
+1142 RSVGKAG

-1193 VTSKTGDQRKYLVSL
+1193 VTSKTGEQRKYLVSL

-1223 TPLSDGI
+1223 TPLSDGS
-1230 ITPAD
+1230 ITPGD
-1235 ILSIKGPTAVQEY
+1235 ILAIKGPTAVQEY

-1276 MRKVRIEE
+1276 MRKVQINDP
-1284 SGDTAF
+1284 GDTTF
-1290 LEQELVDKLDFLE
+1290 LEQQMVDKLDFAE
-1303 ENDRIWGKKVVTDPG
+1303 ENDRIWGKKVVVDAG
-1318 DSENCYKG
+1318 DSDTLQKG
-1326 QILSVRKLRDEN
+1326 QIITARRLRDEN
-1338 SNLKRRDL
+1338 SSLKRRDL
-1346 KLVQVRDAVQ
+1346 KLVQVRDAVA
-1356 ATATQMLQGI
+1356 ATSTQILQGI
-1366 TRAALGTKSFMSAAS
+1366 TRAALQTKSFMSAAS

-1388 LNEAAIRGKSDD
+1388 LNEAAIRGKVDR

-1413 IPAGTGLRQW
+1413 IPAGTGLREFE
-1423 QKLIV
+1423 KIIV
-1428 GSKEEHNRLEANKK
+1428 GSQEEHDRMQANRKNV
-1442 SIIDF
+1442 IDYS
-1447 ADKENAEA
+1447 DKQTVEEN

>member
-1 MAFKKDNKVK
+1 MAFKKDTKVK
-11 SNFNKL
+11 NNFSKI

-23 PEEILENSFGEVT
+23 PEEILENSYGEVT

-62 KDYECACGKY
+62 RDYECACGKY

-90 EKKVRRE
+90 EKKVRRD
-97 RAGHIELVVP
+97 RSGHIELVVP

-126 LPTKKLDSVVYY
+126 MPTKKLDAVIYY

-143 VQPGVVE
+143 IKPGVLE
-150 GMKHPDTGED
+150 GRKDAEGNEI
-160 LNGSHKLDLLSED
+160 NGSHKYDLLTEEELADLMPMLDSNNDLLED
-173 EYLDILDNRLP
+173 T
-184 EDNEKLENSDPKKF
+184 DPNKF
-198 IAKMGAE
+198 VAKMGAE
-205 AIYDLLT
+205 AVYELLAT
-212 DIDLDRLAGELRDR
+212 LDLDAISYELRDR
-226 ATTDS
+226 ASNDS
-231 SQQRKAESLKRL
+231 SQQRKTEALKRL

-249 RQSEGINRPEWMI
+249 RASRDINRPEWMV
-262 MKIVPVTPPELR
+262 MKIIPVTPPELR

-296 IIRNNRLKRLI
+296 IIRNNRLKRLM
-307 EIKAPDVILRN
+307 EIKAPEVILRN

-426 RREPVIWDILEN
+426 RRESVIWDILEN

-502 EAQVLMLQSHN
+502 EAQILMLQSHN

-539 IHPGAKGEGLCFY
+539 KRPGAKGEGLTFY
-552 GSEEA
+552 GPEEA
-557 IIAHN
+557 IIANN
-562 EGRCDLHAQV
+562 EGKCDLHAPV
-572 KVVVDDLVDGKLQK
+572 KVMVDDIVDGK
-586 RMVETSVGRVI
+586 RVRHMVDTTVGRVI
-597 VNQIIPTEVG
+597 VNGIVPDEVG
-607 FFNGIISKKSL
+607 FFNDVISKKTL
-618 RGLIADVIKCVG
+618 RGMIADVIKNVG
-630 MARACAFLDGIKNLG
+630 MARACDFLDGIKNLG

-650 TAGLSFNLGDIIVP
+650 EAGLSFNLDDIIVP
-664 EEKVDIVSKGQA
+664 PEKEGIVAKGQK
-676 EVDQVKANY
+676 EVDEIQANY
-685 EMGFIT
+685 DMGFIT
-691 DKERY
+691 DNERY

-708 NLKASVM
+708 ELGDILLKEMTEA
-715 KHMIEDDQ
+715 DQ

-733 SGARGSA
+733 SGARGSK
-740 DQIAQLAGMRGLM
+740 DQIKQLSGMRGLM

-761 EGAQIIEN
+761 EGQQIIEN

-818 VIITEEDCG
+818 VIINEEDCG
-827 SLRGLECRALK
+827 TLRGLICTALK
-838 NGDEVIASLYER
+838 SGDEVISSLGER

-855 SVHDVINPS
+855 SVHDIIHPS
-864 TGELIVAAG
+864 TGELICAAG
-873 EEITEG
+873 EEITED
-879 KAKIIDESPLEM
+879 KVAAIEASPIES
-891 VEIRSVLTCESK
+891 VEIRSVLTCESR
-903 RGVCK
+903 RGVCM

-913 NLATARMVQM
+913 NLATQRMVQM

-949 GGIASNA
+949 GGVAGNA
-956 AANASIVAKNDC
+956 AANASIVAKNDAR
-968 KIEFDELR
+968 IEFDELR
-976 TVPFIDDEDRECQ
+976 TVPYTEKQGEQDVTCEM
-989 KVVSRLAEIRFIDI
+989 VVSRLAEIRFVDP
-1003 NTGIVL
+1003 NTKIVL
-1009 LTEGVPYGSV
+1009 STLNVPYGSS
-1019 LYFKNG
+1019 LYKRHG
-1025 DKVKKDDL
+1025 DIVHKGELVA
-1033 ICRWDPFNA
+1033 RWDPFNA
-1042 VIVSEYAGVL
+1042 VIVTEYAGKL
-1052 RLHDVVE
+1052 RFRDVIE
-1059 GVTYKAETDD
+1059 GSTFKAETDET
-1069 ATGLTERII
+1069 TGLTEKII
-1078 TESRD
+1078 TDSRD
-1083 KSRIPTVDV
+1083 HNRVPSCDILN
-1092 VRPGAK
+1092 
-1098 KGADGQYA
+1098 ADGEVIGSYI
-1106 AEDVFGTY
+1106 F
-1114 NLPVGGHL
+1114 PVGGH
-1122 EQIVQDGAE
+1122 VVVDDGAAIE
-1131 IKTGTTLVKIP
+1131 TGQTLVKIP
-1142 RSVGGAG
+1142 RAVGGAG

-1176 DGEVTMGKVKRG
+1176 DGEVSMGKVKRG

-1193 VTSKTGDQRKYLVSL
+1193 VTSKTGDQKKYLVSL

-1223 TPLSDGI
+1223 TPLSDGV
-1230 ITPAD
+1230 ITPSD
-1235 ILSIKGPTAVQEY
+1235 ILAIKGPTAVQEY

-1276 MRKVRIEE
+1276 MRKVQINEP
-1284 SGDTAF
+1284 GDTTF
-1290 LEQELVDKLDFLE
+1290 LEDALVDKLDFSE
-1303 ENDRIWGKKVVTDPG
+1303 ENDRIWGKKVVTDAG
-1318 DSENCYKG
+1318 DSETMKPG
-1326 QILSVRKLRDEN
+1326 QIVTARRLRDEN
-1338 SNLKRRDL
+1338 SSLKRRDL
-1346 KLVQVRDAVQ
+1346 RPVQVRDAVP
-1356 ATATQMLQGI
+1356 ATSTQILQGI
-1366 TRAALGTKSFMSAAS
+1366 TRAALQTKSFMSAAS

-1388 LNEAAIRGKSDD
+1388 LNEAAIRGKQDY

-1423 QKLIV
+1423 DRIVV
-1428 GSKEEHNRLEANKK
+1428 GSREEYDRMQANRKNVL
-1442 SIIDF
+1442 DF
-1447 ADKENAEA
+1447 GDSEVAD

>member
-1 MAFKKDNKVK
+1 MAFKRDNKVK
-11 SNFNKL
+11 NNFTKI

-23 PEEILENSFGEVT
+23 PEEILENSWGEVT

-62 KDYECACGKY
+62 RDYECACGKY

-97 RAGHIELVVP
+97 RGGHIELVVP

-126 LPTKKLDSVVYY
+126 LPTKKLDAVIYY
-138 EKYVV
+138 EKYIVIN
-143 VQPGVVE
+143 PGPLAGKTDE
-150 GMKHPDTGED
+150 NGEE

-173 EYLDILDNRLP
+173 EYFDLLDNQLDENNDYLP
-184 EDNEKLENSDPKKF
+184 DDDPNKF
-198 IAKMGAE
+198 VAKMGAE
-205 AIYDLLT
+205 AIYDLLKQL
-212 DIDLDRLAGELRDR
+212 DLDSLSYELRDR
-226 ATTDS
+226 ANNDS
-231 SQQRKAESLKRL
+231 SQQRKTEALKRL

-249 RQSEGINRPEWMI
+249 RASNSNGKENKPEWMI
-262 MKIVPVTPPELR
+262 MKIIPVTPPELR

-296 IIRNNRLKRLI
+296 IIRNNRLKRLM
-307 EIKAPDVILRN
+307 EIKAPEVILRN

-335 KSSAVKSESN
+335 KSSAIKSESN

-413 IVKTVKSAKKIVD
+413 IVKTVKSAKRIVD

-458 QAFQPKLIEGK
+458 QAFQPKMIEGK

-502 EAQVLMLQSHN
+502 EAQILMLQSHN

-539 IHPGAKGEGLCFY
+539 VRPGAKGEGLTFY
-552 GSEEA
+552 GPEEA
-557 IIAHN
+557 IIANN
-562 EGRCDLHAQV
+562 EGRCDLHAKV
-572 KVVVDDLVDGKLQK
+572 KVLVDDIVDGQPVKHI
-586 RMVETSVGRVI
+586 VETTVGRVV
-597 VNQIIPTEVG
+597 VNQIIPDEIG

-618 RGLIADVIKCVG
+618 RGLIAEVIKAVN
-630 MARACAFLDGIKNLG
+630 MARACSFLDGIKNLG
-645 YRMAY
+645 YHMSY
-650 TAGLSFNLGDIIVP
+650 VAGLSFNLNDIIVP
-664 EEKVDIVSKGQA
+664 DEKSSIVAKGQD
-676 EVDQVKANY
+676 EVDEITNNY
-685 EMGFIT
+685 NMGFIT

-696 NQVIDA
+696 NQVIDT
-702 WTHVNN
+702 WTHVNAD
-708 NLKASVM
+708 LKAAVM
-715 KHMIEDDQ
+715 KHMTEDDQ

-769 PILSNFKEGMSV
+769 PIISNFKEGMSV

-786 SSHGARKGLADT
+786 ASHGARKGLADT

-827 SLRGLECRALK
+827 TLRGLECRALK
-838 NGDEVIASLYER
+838 NGDEVIATLYER

-855 SVHDVINPS
+855 SVHDVVDPR
-864 TGELIVAAG
+864 TGKLIVAAG
-873 EEITEG
+873 EEITEP
-879 KAKIIDESPLEM
+879 KAQAIEDSPIEM

-903 RGVCK
+903 HGVCA

-913 NLATARMVQM
+913 NLATARMVQL

-949 GGIASNA
+949 GGVAGNA
-956 AANASIVAKNDC
+956 AANASIVAKGDA
-968 KIEFDELR
+968 KLKFDELR
-976 TVPFIDDEDRECQ
+976 TVPFVDDEDKECRM
-989 KVVSRLAEIRFIDI
+989 VVSRLTEVQFEDP

-1009 LTEGVPYGSV
+1009 SNLNVPYGSS
-1019 LYFKNG
+1019 LYYKNG
-1025 DKVKKDDL
+1025 DTVKKGDL
-1033 ICRWDPFNA
+1033 IAKWDPFNA
-1042 VIVSEYAGVL
+1042 VIVSEYAGRL
-1052 RLHDVVE
+1052 RFNDVVE
-1059 GVTYKAETDD
+1059 GQTYRAETDET
-1069 ATGLTERII
+1069 TGMTERIM
-1078 TESRD
+1078 TDSKDRTLV
-1083 KSRIPTVDV
+1083 PTVDV
-1092 VRPGAK
+1092 LNEKDEVL
-1098 KGADGQYA
+1098 
-1106 AEDVFGTY
+1106 GTY

-1122 EQIVQDGAE
+1122 NVEDGQT
-1131 IKTGTTLVKIP
+1131 ITTGTTLVKIP
-1142 RSVGGAG
+1142 RAVGGAG

-1176 DGEVTMGKVKRG
+1176 DGEVSMGKVKRG

-1193 VTSKTGDQRKYLVSL
+1193 ITSKTGDQRKYLVSL

-1223 TPLSDGI
+1223 TPLSDGS
-1230 ITPAD
+1230 ITPSD
-1235 ILSIKGPTAVQEY
+1235 ILAIKGPTAVQEY

-1276 MRKVRIEE
+1276 MRKVRIEDP
-1284 SGDTAF
+1284 GDTTF
-1290 LEQELVDKLDFLE
+1290 LSQELVDKLDFAA
-1303 ENDRIWGKKVVTDPG
+1303 ENDRIWGKKVVTDSG
-1318 DSENCYKG
+1318 DSEILRKG
-1326 QILSVRKLRDEN
+1326 QIITLRKWRDEN
-1338 SNLKRRDL
+1338 SSLKRRDL
-1346 KLVQVRDAVQ
+1346 KQVEVRDAVP
-1356 ATATQMLQGI
+1356 ATSTQVLQGI

-1388 LNEAAIRGKSDD
+1388 LNEAAIRGKVDY

-1428 GSKEEHNRLEANKK
+1428 GSKEDYERMEANKK
-1442 SIIDF
+1442 NILDF
-1447 ADKENAEA
+1447 AEKDSQPLATPQE

>member
-1 MAFKKDNKVK
+1 MAFKKDSKTKN
-11 SNFNKL
+11 NFTKI

-23 PEEILENSFGEVT
+23 PEEILESSFGEVT

-97 RAGHIELVVP
+97 RSGHIELVVP

-126 LPTKKLDSVVYY
+126 LPTKKLDAIIYY
-138 EKYVV
+138 ERYVV
-143 VQPGVVE
+143 IQPGVLE
-150 GMKHPDTGED
+150 GRKDADGNP
-160 LNGSHKLDLLSED
+160 LLGSQKFDLLSEE
-173 EYLDILDNRLP
+173 EYNDILDNQLS
-184 EDNEKLENSDPKKF
+184 EDNYYLDDSDPNKF
-198 IAKMGAE
+198 VAKMGAE
-205 AIYDLLT
+205 AVYELLQGL
-212 DIDLDRLAGELRDR
+212 DLDSLSYELRDR
-226 ATTDS
+226 ANTDS
-231 SQQRKAESLKRL
+231 SQQRKNEALKRL

-249 RQSEGINRPEWMI
+249 RSSVEKGINRPEWMI
-262 MKIVPVTPPELR
+262 MKIIPVTPPELR

-296 IIRNNRLKRLI
+296 IIRNNRLKRLM
-307 EIKAPDVILRN
+307 EIHAPEVILRN

-335 KSSAVKSESN
+335 KSSAVKSDSN

-502 EAQVLMLQSHN
+502 EAQLLMLQSHN

-539 IHPGAKGEGLCFY
+539 IRPGAKGEGLSFY
-552 GSEEA
+552 GPEEA

-562 EGRCDLHAQV
+562 EGKCDLHAQV
-572 KVVVDDLVDGKLQK
+572 KVIVDDVVDGIKVRHQ
-586 RMVETSVGRVI
+586 VETSVGRVI
-597 VNQIIPTEVG
+597 VNGIIPDEVG
-607 FFNGIISKKSL
+607 YVNKVISKKSL
-618 RGLIADVIKCVG
+618 RDIIADVIKNVG
-630 MARACAFLDGIKNLG
+630 FAEACEFLDGIKNLG

-650 TAGLSFNLGDIIVP
+650 LAGLSFNLDDIIIP
-664 EEKVDIVSKGQA
+664 KEKADLIAKGND
-676 EVDQVKANY
+676 EVQQITDNY
-685 EMGFIT
+685 NMGFIT
-691 DKERY
+691 DNERY
-696 NQVIDA
+696 NQVIDT

-708 NLKASVM
+708 DIGNILM
-715 KHMIEDDQ
+715 KEMTEADQ
-723 GFNAVYMMLD
+723 GFNAVFMMLD
-733 SGARGSA
+733 SGARGSK
-740 DQIAQLAGMRGLM
+740 DQIKQLSGIRGLM

-761 EGAQIIEN
+761 EGHQIIEN

-786 SSHGARKGLADT
+786 STHGARKGLADT

-818 VIITEEDCG
+818 VIINEEDCG
-827 SLRGLECRALK
+827 TLRGLECTALK
-838 NGDEVIASLYER
+838 SGDEVISSLSER

-855 SVHDVINPS
+855 SVHDVVNPK
-864 TGELIVAAG
+864 TGEVIVPAG
-873 EEITEG
+873 EEITEPLAEQIE
-879 KAKIIDESPLEM
+879 KAESEM

-903 RGVCK
+903 KGVCR

-913 NLATARMVQM
+913 NLATRRMVQK

-949 GGIASNA
+949 GGVAANA
-956 AANASIVAKNDC
+956 AANASIVSKYESAR
-968 KIEFDELR
+968 IELEEVR
-976 TVPFIDDEDRECQ
+976 TVPFDEDGRECEM
-989 KVVSRLAEIRFIDI
+989 VVSRLGELRFVDP
-1003 NTGIVL
+1003 NTKIVL
-1009 LTEGVPYGSV
+1009 STVNVPYGSS

-1025 DKVKKDDL
+1025 DVVAKGDK
-1033 ICRWDPFNA
+1033 IAQWDPFNA
-1042 VIVSEYAGVL
+1042 VIVTEYTGTL
-1052 RLHDVVE
+1052 KFNDVIE
-1059 GVTYKAETDD
+1059 GITFRAETDET
-1069 ATGLTERII
+1069 TGLTEKIV
-1078 TESRD
+1078 TESKD
-1083 KSRIPTVDV
+1083 KTKVPTCDV
-1092 VRPGAK
+1092 LDANGEK
-1098 KGADGQYA
+1098 I
-1106 AEDVFGTY
+1106 GTY
-1114 NLPVGGHL
+1114 NFPVGGHVVV
-1122 EQIVQDGAE
+1122 EDGQTV
-1131 IKTGTTLVKIP
+1131 KTGETLVKIP
-1142 RSVGGAG
+1142 RAAAKGG
-1149 DITGGLPR
+1149 DITAGLPR

-1171 VVSEI
+1171 IVSEI

-1193 VTSKTGDQRKYLVSL
+1193 VTSKSGDQRKYLVSL

-1223 TPLSDGI
+1223 TPLSDGA
-1230 ITPAD
+1230 ITPSD
-1235 ILSIKGPTAVQEY
+1235 ILAIKGPTAVQEY

-1261 VKIND
+1261 IKIND

-1276 MRKVRIEE
+1276 MRKVQINDP
-1284 SGDTAF
+1284 GDTSF
-1290 LEQELVDKLDFLE
+1290 LESDIIDKLDFAE
-1303 ENDRIWGKKVVTDPG
+1303 ENDRIWGKKVVVDAG
-1318 DSENCYKG
+1318 DSENLQKG
-1326 QILSVRKLRDEN
+1326 QIVTARRLRDEN
-1338 SNLKRRDL
+1338 TSLKRRDL
-1346 KLVQVRDAVQ
+1346 RTVQVRDAVP
-1356 ATATQMLQGI
+1356 ATSTQILQGI
-1366 TRAALGTKSFMSAAS
+1366 TRAALQTKSFMSAAS

-1388 LNEAAIRGKSDD
+1388 LNEAAIRGKQDF

-1413 IPAGTGLRQW
+1413 IPAGTGLREFE
-1423 QKLIV
+1423 KIIV
-1428 GSKEEHNRLEANKK
+1428 GSKEEYERMQANRKNVL
-1442 SIIDF
+1442 DF
-1447 ADKENAEA
+1447 VEESVLDEK